1 MPLERDAIHLLDAN
15 AIRMFAR
22 VARLRAQAAA
32 HFAAK
37 LQKRCVGCD
46 CEVMTYELI

>member
-15 AIRMFAR
+15 AIAFAR